1 MDTTVEE
8 MLTDIWAHRF
18 KEDPKLLNDLVE
30 DDDFDAA
37 SVAAEI
43 GVPDGAQEMDL
54 PPDDDF
60 EDL

>member
-1 MDTTVEE
+1 MEE

-18 KEDPKLLNDLVE
+18 TEDPKLLTDLVE

-37 SVAAEI
+37 DVAEEI
-43 GVPDGAQEMDL
+43 GL